1 MIKIITDSTC
11 DIPQEL
17 LEKYDIAVVPSYVFV
32 NNEQFLDRVTLS
44 PHAILCPHR
53 K

>member
-11 DIPQEL
+11 DIWEL
-17 LEKYDIAVVPSYVFV
+17 LEKYDIAVVPSYVLW

-44 PHAILCPHR
+44 PAILCPHR